1 MFSDTKPVNKNID
14 ISNDVTQFKG
24 YIKFVDEV
32 VQYYQNYEISL
43 NVYNNMVW
51 STNTYIMNATYQ
63 WLNGDIFENITKQY
77 DVFEGNL
84 IKDFLKIY
92 NLAAELE
99 KISIIFDIPHL
110 EIEAK
115 KVRDNILRD
124 VVNTESLY
132 IKQ

>member
-51 STNTYIMNATYQ
+51 STNTYIMNATYHI
-63 WLNGDIFENITKQY
+63 GSMEIY
-77 DVFEGNL
+77 S
-84 IKDFLKIY
+84 KI
-92 NLAAELE
+92 
-99 KISIIFDIPHL
+99 
-110 EIEAK
+110 
-115 KVRDNILRD
+115 
-124 VVNTESLY
+124 
-132 IKQ
+132 